1 MANIALSD
9 LYAAAFGYIAKPGY
23 NNIAGGAPASRADAW
38 GKLDQALLR
47 GETKEGL
54 YGIPIAMPCKI
65 GDVMLPN
72 EPLVSVNLAKHIVE
86 TAIDG
91 QDGTFKEL
99 YSLGD
104 YQVTI
109 QGLALN
115 DEDPDNYPEEI
126 VRELRRVCEERKHV
140 AITCSLTTL
149 FGITHVAIKGANFPA
164 LAGNLGVQP
173 YEIAAA
179 SDREFSLKVRGK

>member
-1 MANIALSD
+1 MANFALSD

-23 NNIAGGAPASRADAW
+23 GNITGGAPSSKADAW
-38 GKLDQALLR
+38 DKLEKVVQR
-47 GETKEGL
+47 QGKEGL
-54 YGIPIAMPCKI
+54 YGVPIAMPCKL
-65 GDVMLPN
+65 GDVDLPN
-72 EPLVSVNLAKHIVE
+72 EPLISVNLSKHIVE

-109 QGLALN
+109 QGLALD
-115 DEDPDNYPEEI
+115 DEDADNYPEEI

-140 AITCSLTTL
+140 AISCTLTTL
-149 FGITHVAIKGANFPA
+149 FNITHVAIKGANFPA
-164 LAGNLGVQP
+164 LAGNIGVQP
-173 YEIAAA
+173 YEIAAL
-179 SDREFSLKVRGK
+179 SDREFSLKVREK

>member
-1 MANIALSD
+1 MANFALSD

-23 NNIAGGAPASRADAW
+23 SNITGGAPTSQADAW
-38 GKLDQALLR
+38 AKLEKTVLR
-47 GETKEGL
+47 GGKEGL
-54 YGIPIAMPCKI
+54 LGVPIAMPCRL
-65 GDVMLPN
+65 GDVDLPN
-72 EPLVSVNLAKHIVE
+72 EPLISVNLSKHIVE

-104 YQVTI
+104 YQVAI
-109 QGLALN
+109 HGLAID

-140 AITCSLTTL
+140 AISCSLTTL
-149 FGITHVAIKGANFPA
+149 FNITHVAIKGANFPA
-164 LAGNLGVQP
+164 MAGHIGVQP
-173 YEIAAA
+173 YEIGAL
-179 SDREFSLKVRGK
+179 SDREFSLKVREK